1 MRVTTLFSALAMAL
15 LTIGSVRTTHSAE
28 LLTLAAAVDR
38 TLRSNPDLAVIPAR
52 KLEQSARIE
61 MAGLRPQ
68 LTLDAQIEN
77 ALGSGN
83 YRDLDGAEASM
94 SLSQVI
100 ELGDQ
105 RRKRLAAARGGM
117 DALELAQTVAQL
129 DAVAETT
136 RRFIELASEEQQRT
150 LATQW
155 LEASQRKTSDVE
167 RRVKAARDPEVELVR
182 AQIDLSRA
190 ELGVRIA
197 EDRVRIA
204 QRKLAA
210 MWGAMEPDF
219 ERIQADLFDLPN
231 IESLPQRTERVAN
244 SADFLLFATEIR
256 QREAEVEL
264 ARAQARANITV
275 SAGVRRLEATGDQA
289 LVAGF
294 SMPLASARYGKPRVA
309 EAQARRDGLE
319 RERNAALI
327 KARASLFELAARLR
341 HAVEESQRLR
351 DDLLPRMETAVKA
364 TEYAWQRGRYGYIEL
379 TEAQREQLAL
389 RLALITAATNAH
401 LYRIEIERLTG
412 DSP

>member
-15 LTIGSVRTTHSAE
+15 LTIGSVSATHSAE

-83 YRDLDGAEASM
+83 YRDLDGAET
-94 SLSQVI
+94 SLSLSRVI

-155 LEASQRKTSDVE
+155 LEASQRKTSEVE

-190 ELGVRIA
+190 ELGVRLA

-231 IESLPQRTERVAN
+231 IESLSQRTERIVN

-264 ARAQARANITV
+264 ARAEARANITV

-319 RERNAALI
+319 RERDAALI